1 MKPPDNFVM
10 ALNENHEAK
19 VIFDNLSASMRLEI
33 IRYLANI
40 KTEKTLEINIKRAIK
55 FLLGKERFIGRDTL

>member
-1 MKPPDNFVM
+1 M